1 MARVIIIQIYIFLG
15 IRKNN
20 SQLIELQDSGNN
32 RQMQMQEEQ
41 KLQVLQQQEQSI
53 RQLEVCN

>member
-1 MARVIIIQIYIFLG
+1 MARIIIQIHIFLG